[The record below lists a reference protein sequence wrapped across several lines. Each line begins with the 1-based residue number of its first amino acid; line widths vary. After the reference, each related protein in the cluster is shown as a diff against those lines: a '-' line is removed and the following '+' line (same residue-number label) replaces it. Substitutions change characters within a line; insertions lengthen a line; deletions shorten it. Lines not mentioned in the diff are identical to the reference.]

1 VTKEQLISLHLKA
14 EGLRL
19 VAVGLGV
26 GSESRFRSHPG
37 PKKLP
42 VDGGALLV
50 EVGTASRAVE
60 DQLKQLARMAEVVV
74 SDREIMRGTPVFKG
88 TRIPVDLVAGRLAQG
103 CNSGRHY
110 RRLSNAEPGEDRHR
124 TTVHARVSRAWPP
137 GLPALAEEKGPGPET
152 LSTEYFRSKC
162 MRFLTD
168 ECLHESLVGVA
179 QGAVAKQP
187 TSTISV

>member
-1 VTKEQLISLHLKA
+1 LISLHLKA

-26 GSESRFRSHPG
+26 GSESRFRSHPRTEKVAG
-37 PKKLP
+37 RRR
-42 VDGGALLV
+42 G
-50 EVGTASRAVE
+50 ASRGGRYCQSGCGGSVE
-60 DQLKQLARMAEVVV
+60 ATGTYGRNGRWR
-74 SDREIMRGTPVFKG
+74 SGNMRGTPVFKG

-179 QGAVAKQP
+179 QGVVAKQP